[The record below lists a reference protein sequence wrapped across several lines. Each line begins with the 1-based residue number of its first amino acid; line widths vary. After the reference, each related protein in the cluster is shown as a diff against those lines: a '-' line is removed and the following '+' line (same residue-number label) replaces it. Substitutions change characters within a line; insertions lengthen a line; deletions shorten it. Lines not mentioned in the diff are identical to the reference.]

1 MSTNKIELIT
11 VESLDKEVSTW
22 VEQDKNSPGAWS
34 MFILVTMKKLKQDYD
49 TTMQYLAQITKE
61 QFDFVCEAIEEVV
74 YHFQRIEMVDLI
86 EARYREFY
94 GDDYGTEL
102 YTHSISSLRGCIKNG

>member
-1 MSTNKIELIT
+1 MSTKKSETVT
-11 VESLDKEVSTW
+11 VESLNSEISTW
-22 VEQDKNSPGAWS
+22 VEHDRDNPGAWN
-34 MFILVTMKKLKQDYD
+34 MFVLHTLKKMQRDYNVTMD
-49 TTMQYLAQITKE
+49 YLAQITKE

-102 YTHSISSLRGCIKNG
+102 YTHSISSLSGCIKNG

>member
-1 MSTNKIELIT
+1 MSTNKSETVT
-11 VESLDKEVSTW
+11 VESLNSEISTW
-22 VEQDKNSPGAWS
+22 VEQDRDNPGAWS
-34 MFILVTMKKLKQDYD
+34 MFVLHTLKKMQRDYNVTME
-49 TTMQYLAQITKE
+49 YLAQVTKE

-94 GDDYGTEL
+94 GEEYGTVL
-102 YTHSISSLRGCIKNG
+102 YIESISALRGCIKNA